1 MSNRLDL
8 HEMLCEILGS
18 RNVYFQPPESVR
30 LTYPAIIY
38 KRSNIRNRFADN
50 RVYMQGDSYAIT
62 VITSDPDSDIVRTI
76 SNLPKCRYDRGFV
89 ADNLYHTEF
98 TLSY

>member
-30 LTYPAIIY
+30 LAYPAIIY
-38 KRSNIRNRFADN
+38 TLSNIRNKFADN
-50 RVYMQGDSYAIT
+50 RVYIQGDSYAIT
-62 VITSDPDSDIVRTI
+62 VIDDNPDSDIVRRI
-76 SNLPKCRYDRGFV
+76 SKLPQCRYDRGYV
-89 ADNLYHTEF
+89 SDNMYHTVF

>member
-8 HEMLCEILGS
+8 HEMLCELLGS

-30 LTYPAIIY
+30 LAYPAIIY
-38 KRSNIRNRFADN
+38 ELSNIRNKFADN
-50 RVYMQGDSYAIT
+50 RVYIQGDSYAIK
-62 VITSDPDSDIVRTI
+62 VITSEPDSEIVRKV
-76 SNLPKCRYDRGFV
+76 SKLPQCRYDRAYV
-89 ADNLYHTEF
+89 SDNLYHTAF

>member
-8 HEMLCEILGS
+8 HEMLCELLGS

-30 LTYPAIIY
+30 LAYPAIIY
-38 KRSNIRNRFADN
+38 TLSNIRNKFADN
-50 RVYMQGDSYAIT
+50 RVYIQGDSYAIT
-62 VITSDPDSDIVRTI
+62 VIDDNPDSDIVRRI
-76 SNLPKCRYDRGFV
+76 SKLPQCRYDRGYV
-89 ADNLYHTEF
+89 SDNMYHTVF